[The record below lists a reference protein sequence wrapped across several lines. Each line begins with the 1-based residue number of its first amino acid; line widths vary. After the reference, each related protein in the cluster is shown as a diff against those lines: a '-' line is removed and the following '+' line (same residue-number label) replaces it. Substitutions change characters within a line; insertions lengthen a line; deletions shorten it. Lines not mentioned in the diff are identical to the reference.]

1 MQRIKIK
8 LPFKNEG
15 TEERIS
21 KLMET
26 AKILSND
33 LHYTIADEQHFP
45 EMSFIII
52 LVSR

>member
-15 TEERIS
+15 TEERIC

-26 AKILSND
+26 AKILSNN
-33 LHYTIADEQHFP
+33 LNYTIAEEQHYP
-45 EMSFIII
+45 EMSFIVIF
-52 LVSR
+52 VNR